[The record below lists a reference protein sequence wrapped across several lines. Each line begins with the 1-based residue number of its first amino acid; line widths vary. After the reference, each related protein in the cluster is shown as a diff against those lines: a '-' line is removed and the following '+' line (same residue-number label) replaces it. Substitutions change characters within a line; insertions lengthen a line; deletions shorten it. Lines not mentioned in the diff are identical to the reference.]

1 MKRKIYFTLLLLL
14 SLLAANAQTW
24 NLVWREDFGVAEDS
38 IIRDFADP
46 NMDVPNHKFGEC
58 AKINDGFYGIANSSW
73 WAFNRSK
80 SLCPTFSPAG
90 HFVPGR
96 DHTGNRNG
104 AMLIVNI
111 DGVPGDI
118 VYEQEMKFDVCANH
132 KYKFT
137 IYAASVSFSSNPV
150 LSNLTLNIVNVKDP
164 NNPIVM
170 ETEDTGNIPLWKAE
184 SPTNYNG
191 DGSHTHDEKPWS
203 EFSIEFTAQAGD
215 ILKLQVLNNHVANN
229 SVAGNDFALDDI
241 SLYRYDTD
249 SIPEPK
255 LDAKAVQL
263 TSGTKC
269 AEGIAIYIQDPKL
282 DVWKKINDFTYYLWQ
297 SSTDNGYTW
306 KDLIGGIDKTSIDWT
321 STDPK
326 EIARVVVA
334 GGNSASE
341 AEAEAKYI
349 GANGGPTNGCVNW
362 VISSSL
368 VPEISSLGDVE
379 PMQLGLDD
387 DRDLKGM
394 LKDKCEQLNSETHTV
409 TIFQKT
415 ISSNPLPAFVWQYSL
430 NGTDWN
436 TLSESAST
444 ITHNNSTGSNK
455 VMYRAIVANAL
466 EVAQQVAQNGEPDD
480 PCEKYRYTDTVFI
493 GCRGCE
499 KPTFTIP
506 DNVICEG
513 DMVGFKSTTSNSS
526 SGEVFFE
533 YSTDGEHF
541 SKIDFNDDEP
551 LFPKTTS
558 YYRAT
563 SDACPDVYSDTITV
577 EVEKDIKP
585 TIDPIPSA
593 VCLGG
598 TVELKANMELEAYNT
613 FAWLR
618 NGDTLSTTELS
629 LTDMPQDTTVYEFV
643 VKGNMCPSRSVKDS
657 SVTVQ
662 VGELTLKIGKDS
674 LCGGEKVD
682 LNADINNTSIP
693 VIWEYATDS
702 ALTFQSF
709 IPGDSSEAEHPLR
722 STHYRIRTDSTNC
735 PVVISDTVFAFVEK
749 RASVH
754 IDTLPDWICDGVE
767 VNLYVRTDLDT
778 AINTYAWVVNDDTI
792 PSRPMIYMVRDP
804 FRWLDRKPKEDDS
817 LFYKVTETPLIAT
830 SYQFV
835 VFGNLC
841 EPVKD
846 STHTVVYTEHGVEI
860 EIDKDTVCEGE
871 QVRVTAEY
879 DDEAIVVWQRTHD
892 KITWEDFVPDEVP
905 SELIKRPNELP
916 KTRPTANETPETTT
930 YYRVKVPESALC
942 PTTFSFTVTAHVEK
956 KAKNI
961 KVEEIP
967 ATICEG
973 TDVKLE
979 ATADIDSTLNSF
991 AWLKNGDT
999 LSTTEM
1005 SLTDKP
1011 FQASTYTFAVF
1022 GNQCEPIKKEMNV
1035 NVEEI
1040 GSLGLSIDKDSICSG
1055 DMARLVVESSNR
1067 PDLIWEKS
1075 QDSINFTKFDPK
1087 QDISALLPTQTT
1099 YYRIK
1104 AETESNTCPD
1114 LISDIVS
1121 VNVEHSIDVTVDSIP
1136 AYICEGTSVVLKA
1149 SGYMDPVNTFEWT
1162 KDGDTLSTELLEL
1175 NDTPVTSG
1183 TYTLSIHGKNC
1194 PSFTKSF
1201 RTEVEKQASIALS
1214 ASETG
1219 VCEGTNVTFTAQ
1231 ATEVKG
1237 IDWQRKLEGEET
1249 FETFATDLSD
1259 SKDII
1264 GEESA
1269 TYRLIT
1275 TGNISCAADTS
1286 EEVFLEVE
1294 KNVTFDLTDEVI
1306 VCPKTPTIIDAH
1318 FEGTP
1323 QSVSWQKRSSEDE
1336 PYTPYTT
1343 GTDPFEVSFQG
1354 SAEFKMTYTMK
1365 YCPTEEG
1372 LFALTI
1378 DEGVVFDT
1386 LSNDSICSGE
1396 SIQLISQSGYTPTMT
1411 WESKK
1416 EGDNDFQIVQQ
1427 GTNNIL
1433 VTPTE
1438 TTRYRLSGTSE
1449 RGCPAATV
1457 YATIFVSQP
1466 VDSISI
1472 KGGKICLGDSLK
1484 LNISGFNDY
1493 TDIQWTSSEDDYNT
1507 ILGNKPSYLAKPSA
1521 TTNYKATVYNGK
1533 CEGTAENTIEV
1544 FKQPTILSCDEYGST
1559 SYMVNVE
1566 SEHNPLY
1573 YDFGDGKKVT
1583 SNILNNVIYGKTYNI
1598 TVSTE
1603 IGCPSTYEFEAP
1615 TYELKFPEYIIPEKK
1630 PWEVE
1635 NLERYGR
1642 STYRIYDRFGKLL
1655 YEGEGIDEGWDGTY
1669 YGNVLPSTDYWYI
1682 VNIPEIDRQF
1692 QGHFTLLHE

>member
-1 MKRKIYFTLLLLL
+1 MKKKIYFTLLLLL
-14 SLLAANAQTW
+14 SFLAANAQTW

-58 AKINDGFYGIANSSW
+58 AKIDDGFYGIANSSW

-80 SLCPTFSPAG
+80 TVCPTFSPASY
-90 HFVPGR
+90 FVPGR
-96 DHTGNRNG
+96 DHTGNKNG

-111 DGVPGDI
+111 DGIPGDI

-137 IYAASVSFSSNPV
+137 IFAASVSFSSNPV

-164 NNPIVM
+164 NNPIVI
-170 ETEDTGNIPLWKAE
+170 ESEDTGNIPLWKAE

-203 EFSIEFTAQAGD
+203 EFSIEFTAQEGD

-229 SVAGNDFALDDI
+229 SVSGNDFALDDI

-306 KDLIGGIDKTSIDWT
+306 KNLTGGIDKTSIDWT

-368 VPEISSLGDVE
+368 VPEITSSDDIGLMKLGIDGD
-379 PMQLGLDD
+379 QN
-387 DRDLKGM
+387 
-394 LKDKCEQLNSETHTV
+394 LKDYTILKCGNPNEPPHTV
-409 TIFQKT
+409 TIFPQDNST
-415 ISSNPLPAFVWQYSL
+415 LSAFIWQYSQD
-430 NGTDWN
+430 GTNWE
-436 TLSESAST
+436 TLSEH
-444 ITHNNSTGSNK
+444 THILTHDDQIGQGK
-455 VMYRAIVANAL
+455 VLYRAIVANAL

-480 PCEKYRYTDTVFI
+480 PCEKYRYTDTVTI
-493 GCRGCE
+493 GCNKCE
-499 KPTFTIP
+499 RPNLTIT
-506 DNVICEG
+506 DNFICEG

-526 SGEVFFE
+526 SGEVSFE

-541 SKIDFNDDEP
+541 SKIDFDDDEP

-558 YYRAT
+558 YYRAA
-563 SDACPDVYSDTITV
+563 SDACPDNYSDTITV
-577 EVEKDIKP
+577 EVEKEAKI
-585 TIDPIPSA
+585 TLAPIPSL
-593 VCLGG
+593 VCVGG
-598 TVELKANMELEAYNT
+598 SVELKADVALEPYNT
-613 FAWLR
+613 YAWIK
-618 NGDTLSTTELS
+618 NGDTLSTSELI
-629 LTDMPQDTTVYEFV
+629 LTDQPQDTTIYEFV
-643 VKGNMCPSRSVKDS
+643 VKGKMCPSKSVKDS
-657 SVTVQ
+657 TIAVTIDD
-662 VGELTLKIGKDS
+662 LSLKIEKDS
-674 LCGGEKVD
+674 LCGGDEAKLIASLSD
-682 LNADINNTSIP
+682 SISP
-693 VIWEYATDS
+693 IVWEYATDS
-702 ALTFQSF
+702 ALTFHSF
-709 IPGDSSEAEHPLR
+709 IPGDSTKAEFPTQ
-722 STHYRIRTDSTNC
+722 STHYRLRTDTTVC
-735 PVVISDTVFAFVEK
+735 PIVISDTVFVYVEK
-749 RASVH
+749 KVSVK

-778 AINTYAWVVNDDTI
+778 AINTYAWLATGDTI
-792 PSRPMIYMVRDP
+792 PNRPFIYKVRDP
-804 FRWLDRKPKEDDS
+804 FRWLDKQPKEDDS
-817 LFYKVTETPLIAT
+817 LFYKVTETPLDAFAV
-830 SYQFV
+830 YQFV
-835 VFGNLC
+835 VYGNLC
-841 EPVKD
+841 PPVKD
-846 STHTVVYTEHGVEI
+846 SASTVVYTEHGVEI

-871 QVRVTAEY
+871 PVRVTAEY
-879 DDEAIVVWQRTHD
+879 DDVAIVVWQRTHD

-905 SELIKRPNELP
+905 SELIRRPNEMP
-916 KTRPTANETPETTT
+916 KTRPTANEIPETTT
-930 YYRVKVPESALC
+930 YYRVKVPETDLC

-956 KAKNI
+956 KVKNV
-961 KVEEIP
+961 KVEEVP
-967 ATICEG
+967 STICEG
-973 TDVKLE
+973 TDVNLE
-979 ATADIDSTLNSF
+979 ATADIDANFNTF

-1005 SLTDKP
+1005 ALTDKP
-1011 FQASTYTFAVF
+1011 LQATTYTFEVF
-1022 GNQCEPIKKEMNV
+1022 GNQCEPFKKELNV

-1055 DMARLVVESSNR
+1055 EMARLVVESSKH
-1067 PDLIWEKS
+1067 PDVTWEKS
-1075 QDSINFTKFDPK
+1075 QDSVNFTKFDPK
-1087 QDISALLPTQTT
+1087 QDISALLPTSTT

-1104 AETESNTCPD
+1104 TESESSICPD
-1114 LISDIVS
+1114 ILSNIVS
-1121 VNVEHSIDVTVDSIP
+1121 VNVEHNIDVKVDSIP
-1136 AYICEGTSVVLKA
+1136 ASICEGTTVNLKA
-1149 SGYMDPVNTFEWT
+1149 SGFMDPVNTFAWT
-1162 KDGDTLSTELLEL
+1162 KDGDTLSTESLEL
-1175 NDTPVTSG
+1175 SDIPSNSG
-1183 TYTLSIHGKNC
+1183 TYTLSIIGKNC
-1194 PSFTKSF
+1194 PSFSKSF
-1201 RTEVEKQASIALS
+1201 QTEVEKQASVALS
-1214 ASETG
+1214 ASENG
-1219 VCEGTNVTFTAQ
+1219 VCEGTNVTLTAQ
-1231 ATEVKG
+1231 TSEAQG
-1237 IDWQRKLEGEET
+1237 LAWQRKLEGEDAFVT
-1249 FETFATDLSD
+1249 FDTELSD
-1259 SKDII
+1259 NKEIL
-1264 GEESA
+1264 GEQSA

-1275 TGNISCAADTS
+1275 TGNVSCAADTS
-1286 EEVFLEVE
+1286 EEISLEVE

-1323 QSVSWQKRSSEDE
+1323 ISVSWYKKSKGEDD
-1336 PYTPYTT
+1336 YTLYTT

-1365 YCPTEEG
+1365 YCPT
-1372 LFALTI
+1372 
-1378 DEGVVFDT
+1378 DEGHFTLTVDEGITFDT
-1386 LSNDSICSGE
+1386 LPDDSICRGE
-1396 SIQLISQSGYTPTMT
+1396 SIQLASQTGYVPTMV

-1416 EGDNDFQIVQQ
+1416 EGETDYQTIQQ

-1438 TTRYRLSGTSE
+1438 TTKYRLSGTSE
-1449 RGCPAATV
+1449 RGCPAAAV
-1457 YATIFVSQP
+1457 YATIYVSQP

-1493 TDIQWTSSEDDYNT
+1493 TDIRWTSSEDDYDAS
-1507 ILGNKPSYLAKPSA
+1507 LGNKPSYLAKPSA
-1521 TTNYKATVYNGK
+1521 TTTYRAIVYNGK

-1544 FKQPTILSCDEYGST
+1544 FEQPTILSCDEYGT
-1559 SYMVNVE
+1559 ASYIVNVE
-1566 SEHNPLY
+1566 SEHSPLY
-1573 YDFGDGKKVT
+1573 YDFGDGKKVS
-1583 SNILNNVIYGKTYNI
+1583 SNIINNIIYGKTYNI

-1603 IGCPSTYEFEAP
+1603 IGCPSTYVFEVP
-1615 TYELKFPEYIIPEKK
+1615 TYELRFPEYIIPESN
-1630 PWEVE
+1630 PWKVE
-1635 NLERYGR
+1635 NLERYER
-1642 STYRIYDRFGKLL
+1642 STYRIYDRFGKLI
-1655 YEGEGIDEGWDGTY
+1655 YEGKGTDDGWDGTY
-1669 YGNVLPSTDYWYI
+1669 NGNILPSTDYWYI